1 MNTRFIRKLRYLFMP
16 RGRAI
21 VSPKK
26 VFKAAAMLT
35 VPALTA
41 LGVLLLYDV
50 VTPKQAGLLL
60 LGMYIVH
67 IPLIWPY
74 IANLSA
80 LIQYVELLSGD
91 KRAAPPDLSFLNNME
106 ELTSAVTMLQQSW
119 EKRRNLLEAM
129 VTESKILIDTLPDV
143 LIMLDDQ
150 RRVVRMNTPAKLL
163 FGNQQ
168 IPLLNEPEIL
178 ATIAEVEQAKRG
190 KTIDRYYFIITR
202 PLLFEP
208 RFAIYPVIIK

>member
-168 IPLLNEPEIL
+168 INL
-178 ATIAEVEQAKRG
+178 K
-190 KTIDRYYFIITR
+190 IINIV
-202 PLLFEP
+202 L
-208 RFAIYPVIIK
+208 